1 MLRLA
6 KGDDPAASLPN
17 PEAENAADDVCG
29 TDFEEEVVESAASS
43 VAGCVSAIEEEFFA
57 CWLDRADIW

>member
-6 KGDDPAASLPN
+6 KGDDPVASLPN

-29 TDFEEEVVESAASS
+29 TGFADEAVDSAASP
-43 VAGCVSAIEEEFFA
+43 VAGCVSAAEVEEEEFFA
-57 CWLDRADIW
+57 C